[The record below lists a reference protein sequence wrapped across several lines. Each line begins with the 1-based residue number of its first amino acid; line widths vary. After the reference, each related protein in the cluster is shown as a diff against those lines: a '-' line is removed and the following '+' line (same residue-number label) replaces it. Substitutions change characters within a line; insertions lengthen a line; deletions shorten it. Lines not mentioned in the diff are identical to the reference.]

1 MRLLLRLGELG
12 DEQKIVSCN
21 PSILSSKPSTLRP
34 DLLKYATTNN
44 KGTTGD
50 GHKLALAVGAKAV
63 DLDDVQVASLTGHVT
78 DPPLRRQICSCT
90 PADS

>member
-1 MRLLLRLGELG
+1 H
-12 DEQKIVSCN
+12 
-21 PSILSSKPSTLRP
+21 RP

-63 DLDDVQVASLTGHVT
+63 DLDDVQVHLVGLHHWLPPSMTAMHTHTHHHAHVQMHEGVMT
-78 DPPLRRQICSCT
+78 SRCIQLAFTTRRT
-90 PADS
+90 RRTR